1 MMPLVA
7 VLSWRG
13 LQDLPNRLGEGGLIC
28 RPKEVLA
35 RNCCDMAHSGVV
47 ASRLLWVMQVQ
58 VADIRNMSMS
68 TSTVTTTSTHGT
80 DSQRAFAGLKLGPE
94 SIFSF
99 PQGIPAFEDI
109 HEFVFVMSPSTQP
122 FIQMRA
128 LSDLPLSFVCVD
140 PFIIHDDYHPTIPES
155 ELAAIEVENPEDL
168 LLLSIVSVS
177 DDAQEFTA
185 NLRGPLAI
193 NMRTRRGRQVI
204 CSNDEYAVR
213 HRMWEALEG
222 IESTDGEDAQD
233 AA

>member
-1 MMPLVA
+1 MALVS
-7 VLSWRG
+7 VLSVARPAEISECG
-13 LQDLPNRLGEGGLIC
+13 RIGGLIC
-28 RPKEVLA
+28 RPKEVWVLDC
-35 RNCCDMAHSGVV
+35 RDMPHSGVV
-47 ASRLLWVMQVQ
+47 ASRLLLVMQLQ
-58 VADIRNMSMS
+58 VVNIRNMSMS

-94 SIFSF
+94 NIFSF

-109 HEFVFVMSPSTQP
+109 HEFVFVMSPGTQP

-128 LSDLPLSFVCVD
+128 LSELPLSFVCVD
-140 PFIIHDDYHPTIPES
+140 PFLIHKDYHPTIPES
-155 ELAAIEVENPEDL
+155 ELATIELENPEDL
-168 LLLSIVSVS
+168 LLLSIVKVS

-213 HRMWEALEG
+213 HRMWDALEG
-222 IESTDGEDAQD
+222 IESTVGEDAKD